1 MLRNT
6 FILLIMFLCC
16 IDTFAQSQDHE
27 QIRELTKSFLAKTA
41 EEFGDNA
48 QIEVSNIDTRLKLN
62 NCDIAEAF
70 LPPGS
75 KAWGKLTVGVR
86 CNAPKPWQIYISAQV
101 RIKGSYF
108 VAANNLS
115 NAQVMTASD
124 LIKVNGELSNLPGG
138 AITNSQQVIG
148 KTIQGSYTAG
158 TALRADMFRSPQVVQ
173 QGQTVKVISNGKG
186 FSVSTEATAMTNANE
201 GQIARVKTNNGQLI
215 TGIAKL
221 GGIIEIQN

>member
-1 MLRNT
+1 
-6 FILLIMFLCC
+6 MFLCC

-62 NCDIAEAF
+62 NCDSAEAF

>member
-1 MLRNT
+1 M
-6 FILLIMFLCC
+6 IMFLCC

-62 NCDIAEAF
+62 NCDSAEAF